1 MKPSIDRFRWLALSA
16 AVMTF
21 LLIVVGGI
29 VRVTGSGLGCPD
41 WPLCYGRLIPP
52 FEFEALI
59 EYSHRLAASLTSPL
73 VFASAFWAWR
83 RYRAETWILWPAA
96 LASLFL
102 IIQILLGAVTVLW
115 ETPPTIVAVHL
126 GNALII
132 LALMLIVTVVSFE
145 KAAGLEEPA
154 RLSLRSRP
162 GRLSVATVAT
172 IFLVLVS
179 GAFVTSSGAS
189 ASCAGWPLCDGA
201 AWPGHLLGQVH
212 MLHRAL
218 AGIGGVMVAAFAY
231 LAWRQ
236 RFDRPAVFVA
246 AAATSALLA
255 AQVLIGA
262 LNVLKGFPQVVNALH
277 VATATAAWG
286 MLVVTAALAMHDSE
300 VPSPADLRDKPARSP
315 GLRELISVTKPII
328 VALLLVTTIAAMIV
342 AAGGWPGTEL
352 VLWTMLGGALAA
364 GGAGALNQYTDR
376 ALDRQM
382 ARTSRRPL
390 PGGKIGS
397 VEVLAFGLVM
407 CIAAFYI
414 LALFVNLVAAL
425 LALAGMIYY
434 VPFYSLALK
443 GSTTHNIVIGG
454 GAGAIPPL
462 VGWAAATGSVS
473 VGAFF
478 LFALVFFWTP
488 PHFWA
493 LALVRKKD
501 YERAGVPM
509 LPVVYGEE
517 QTRRE
522 ILLYTI
528 LLIALSLMLPVASVG
543 SLMFFAL
550 ALILGSI
557 LFYYA
562 WVLWRRGGINLA
574 WKLYRYSSVYLAL
587 IFGALVLD
595 TFVMH

>member
-1 MKPSIDRFRWLALSA
+1 MQPQTNRFRWLALSA
-16 AVMTF
+16 TVMTF

-52 FEFEALI
+52 LEFEALI

-73 VFASAFWAWR
+73 VFATAFLAWR
-83 RYRAETWILWPAA
+83 RYRDEPWILWPSV
-96 LASLFL
+96 LGVVFL
-102 IIQILLGAVTVLW
+102 IVQILLGGVTVLW

-132 LALMLIVTVVSFE
+132 LALMLVVTVVAFE
-145 KAAGLEEPA
+145 KSAGLVEQVK
-154 RLSLRSRP
+154 LSLKRRL
-162 GRLSVATVAT
+162 GRLASATTAT
-172 IFLVLVS
+172 LFLALVS
-179 GAFVTSSGAS
+179 GALVTSSGAS
-189 ASCAGWPLCDGA
+189 GSCAGWPLCDGA
-201 AWPGHLLGQVH
+201 VWPGHLLGQVH
-212 MLHRAL
+212 MLHRLLAAVTAL
-218 AGIGGVMVAAFAY
+218 MVAGLTY
-231 LAWRQ
+231 LAWRE
-236 RFDRPAVFVA
+236 RFSRPAVFVA
-246 AAATSALLA
+246 ASATLTLLA

-262 LNVLKGFPQVVNALH
+262 LNVLQGFPQILNGLH
-277 VATATAAWG
+277 VATATATWG
-286 MLVVTAALAMHDSE
+286 MLVVTAALAMHDSR
-300 VPSPADLRDKPARSP
+300 VPSPADLHDRPAVSP
-315 GLRELISVTKPII
+315 GLRELLSLTKPII
-328 VALLLVTTIAAMIV
+328 VALLLVTTLAAMVV
-342 AAGGWPGTEL
+342 AEGGWPGTGT
-352 VLWTMLGGALAA
+352 VLWTMLGGGMAA

-397 VEVLAFGLVM
+397 VEVLAFGLVL
-407 CIAAFYI
+407 CIAAFYT
-414 LALFVNLVAAL
+414 LAAFVNLVTAL
-425 LALAGMIYY
+425 LALLGMLYY

-493 LALVRKKD
+493 LALVRQKD

-509 LPVVYGEE
+509 LPVVYGEQ

-522 ILLYTI
+522 ILLYTVQ
-528 LLIALSLMLPVASVG
+528 LIALTLILPVASVG
-543 SLMFFAL
+543 SLLFFVCAL
-550 ALILGSI
+550 VLGSV

-562 WVLWRRGGINLA
+562 WRLWKQGGIKLA
-574 WKLYRYSSVYLAL
+574 WRMYRYSSVYLAL
-587 IFGALVLD
+587 IFAALVLD
-595 TFVMH
+595 TLVMP